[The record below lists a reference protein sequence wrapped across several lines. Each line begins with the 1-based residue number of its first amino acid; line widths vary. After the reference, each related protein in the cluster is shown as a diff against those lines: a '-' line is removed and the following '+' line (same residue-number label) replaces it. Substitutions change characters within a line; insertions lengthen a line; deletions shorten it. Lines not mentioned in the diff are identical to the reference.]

1 VASEMHR
8 RGIPIIAIEL
18 ENVWVVMLKDE
29 FRTSERYAVE
39 VLGKDIGSA
48 EIQHEFSLA

>member
-1 VASEMHR
+1 MHR

-18 ENVWVVMLKDE
+18 GKVWVVILQEE

-39 VLGKDIGSA
+39 VFGKDIGSA

>member
-1 VASEMHR
+1 MHR
-8 RGIPIIAIEL
+8 WGTPIIAMEL
-18 ENVWVVMLKDE
+18 GNVCVVILKDD